1 VDVFLNY
8 HEINDLLISK
18 NYNEARDE
26 LIKLLDYHK
35 TNNIQYS
42 PLLNNLI
49 REVGLY
55 PYIDYETSNWQE
67 KFVSNA
73 FRIDV
78 GKQQAIL
85 HREQS
90 FLLKELLEN
99 KNIAVSAPTSFGK
112 SFVIDAFIQHKN
124 PKNVVLIVPTIA
136 LMDETRRRLYKK
148 FSDKYKIIT
157 TTDVELAEYNILIFP
172 QERAINYINRL
183 KEIDLLVVD
192 EFYKASSLFESKDR
206 SSILLKAIIKL
217 GKIAKQK
224 YYLAPNITKIS
235 KNSFTKDMVFEEL
248 LSCNTVFL
256 EKYNLY
262 PDIGKDLNKKSEI
275 LIKLLKENIGKKTLI
290 YAGAYTQIDNVCNL
304 IQAHFAP
311 RESKLLKHFQDWL
324 SINYDPNWQ
333 LTNIVIRGT
342 GIHNGQLH
350 RSLSQIQIKLFEEQE
365 GLNNIVST
373 SSIIEGVNTSAE
385 NVIIWRNKNGVYN
398 LNDFTYK
405 NIIGRGG
412 RMFRHFIGNIYILE
426 KPPLHESIE
435 LDLPFPDELVNDIAE
450 SDYSEYLNKEQ
461 INKAINIKTEMELLL
476 GKSNYNRLLN
486 SNLLQSSNPELLLKI
501 TLDLKNNRTDW
512 NGLSYLNS
520 DNNNSWD
527 RILYK
532 FINFNPGGWDIEY
545 NKFVS
550 FVKILS
556 NNWTHTIP
564 DLLYELDN
572 INIGINN
579 FFKLERN
586 VSFKLAA
593 LVNDVNEL
601 QKIIINN
608 NVDISPFL
616 YKISNAFM
624 PSLAYQLEEYGLPRM
639 LSKKLE
645 KHSIYDFHS
654 EKSTIYNFINF
665 FLNLGKK
672 ECLSYPFWDE
682 FDKYIISYFYDGITL
697 IDE

>member
-1 VDVFLNY
+1 
-8 HEINDLLISK
+8 
-18 NYNEARDE
+18 
-26 LIKLLDYHK
+26 
-35 TNNIQYS
+35 
-42 PLLNNLI
+42 
-49 REVGLY
+49 
-55 PYIDYETSNWQE
+55 
-67 KFVSNA
+67 
-73 FRIDV
+73 
-78 GKQQAIL
+78 
-85 HREQS
+85 
-90 FLLKELLEN
+90 
-99 KNIAVSAPTSFGK
+99 
-112 SFVIDAFIQHKN
+112 
-124 PKNVVLIVPTIA
+124 
-136 LMDETRRRLYKK
+136 MDETRRRLYKK

-183 KEIDLLVVD
+183 KEIDLLIVD
-192 EFYKASSLFESKDR
+192 EFYKASSLFESTDR

-217 GKIAKQK
+217 GKIAKQR

-235 KNSFTKDMVFEEL
+235 KNSFTKDMIFEEL

-256 EKYNLY
+256 EKHNLY
-262 PDIGKDLNKKSEI
+262 PIIGNDLNKKSEI
-275 LIKLLKENIGKKTLI
+275 LIKLLKDNIGKKTLI
-290 YAGAYTQIDNVCNL
+290 YAGAYPQIHNVCNL
-304 IQAHFAP
+304 IQAHFDTK
-311 RESKLLKHFQDWL
+311 ESKLLKSFQDWL

-333 LTNIVIRGT
+333 LTNIVIKGT

-350 RSLSQIQIKLFEEQE
+350 RSLSQIQIKLFEEQD
-365 GLNNIVST
+365 GLDNIVST

-435 LDLPFPDELVNDIAE
+435 LDLPFPDKLLNDISE
-450 SDYSEYLNKEQ
+450 SDYPEYLNNEQ
-461 INKAINIKTEMELLL
+461 INKAKHLRAEMELIL
-476 GKSNYNRLLN
+476 GKTDYNKLLN
-486 SNLLQSSNPELLLKI
+486 SNLLQSSDPELLLKI
-501 TLDLKNNRTDW
+501 ALDLKNNRTDW

-520 DNNNSWD
+520 DNKDSWN

-532 FINFNPGGWDIEY
+532 LINFYPGGWDIEY

-556 NNWTHTIP
+556 NNWIHTIP

-572 INIGINN
+572 INIGIND

-586 VSFKLAA
+586 VSFKLAT

-601 QKIIINN
+601 QKIIIND

-616 YKISNAFM
+616 YKVSNAFM

-645 KHSIYDFHS
+645 KYSVYNFHS
-654 EKSTIYNFINF
+654 EKSTIYNFIDF
-665 FLNLGKK
+665 FLNLGKT
-672 ECLSYPFWDE
+672 ECLSYSFWDE

-697 IDE
+697 IDG

>member
-426 KPPLHESIE
+426 KPPLHESTE